1 MSGEAREPGW
11 YPDRN
16 DPESNRYWNGRAW
29 TARRLPVGV
38 TPPPPVQE
46 TVPAEAMVHAASAER
61 SPAGKSTPGRR
72 IPIWMWVV
80 GALMVARSV
89 VGVMAAFDGTDAGT
103 TAVTSNPTPA
113 SSASASQ
120 TPHT

>member
-1 MSGEAREPGW
+1 MSGETREPGW

-16 DPESNRYWNGRAW
+16 HPETNCYWNGRVW

-38 TPPPPVQE
+38 TPPPPVEE
-46 TVPAEAMVHAASAER
+46 TAISQDMVHAASAS
-61 SPAGKSTPGRR
+61 SPEGKASPRRR

-103 TAVTSNPTPA
+103 TAVTSNPTP
-113 SSASASQ
+113 SSSGSAPQ
-120 TPHT
+120 TPHA

>member
-1 MSGEAREPGW
+1 VSGEAREPGW

-46 TVPAEAMVHAASAER
+46 TVPAEAMAHAASAKR
-61 SPAGKSTPGRR
+61 SPAETSTPRRR
-72 IPIWMWVV
+72 IPIWMWVI

-89 VGVMAAFDGTDAGT
+89 VGVMA
-103 TAVTSNPTPA
+103 SNPTPA
-113 SSASASQ
+113 SSAPASQ